1 MISIHITRLFKSAKQ
16 LSLFAVLC
24 TMFGCIE
31 EPIPYDL
38 SDTDL
43 FLDTLSIQTFE
54 STTFQSPPEMGTVS
68 NLYLGKGNGFSNQYI
83 LIKLS
88 STNTSRNVEMHELD
102 DSSFVVDSTFLK
114 VWYYADSIDITSA
127 FQLSYFPTA
136 GDSIFAEYLSH
147 YLDPS
152 YSELSALAV
161 NIAQTALVQD
171 SVDTLVEDPTPP
183 YLYFPITSSVV
194 QDLADTTLANYTF
207 MLTSVDSLDSRIG
220 FESREGGTT
229 TTPRYS
235 VFYRYTST
243 DTLGVTTTDT
253 TSTSFLTVADLSFTQ
268 PPGVVETDSLNLT
281 IGRANGFKSLLKLEI
296 DSLDFPANTTLRK
309 AELAFEIEEGDSL
322 DGFKVVGYPLEST
335 PQAFTYQ
342 VLNEDTYSTGTSYFI
357 SGTVSDGLITLDLKN
372 YIHGIIHGK
381 IQNNG
386 IKLYSSITNDPYKML
401 HLEIANPDSINPV
414 LKVQYV
420 YP

>member
-1 MISIHITRLFKSAKQ
+1 
-16 LSLFAVLC
+16 
-24 TMFGCIE
+24 
-31 EPIPYDL
+31 
-38 SDTDL
+38 
-43 FLDTLSIQTFE
+43 
-54 STTFQSPPEMGTVS
+54 
-68 NLYLGKGNGFSNQYI
+68 
-83 LIKLS
+83 
-88 STNTSRNVEMHELD
+88 
-102 DSSFVVDSTFLK
+102 
-114 VWYYADSIDITSA
+114 
-127 FQLSYFPTA
+127 
-136 GDSIFAEYLSH
+136 
-147 YLDPS
+147 
-152 YSELSALAV
+152 
-161 NIAQTALVQD
+161 
-171 SVDTLVEDPTPP
+171 
-183 YLYFPITSSVV
+183 
-194 QDLADTTLANYTF
+194 
-207 MLTSVDSLDSRIG
+207 
-220 FESREGGTT
+220 
-229 TTPRYS
+229 
-235 VFYRYTST
+235 
-243 DTLGVTTTDT
+243 
-253 TSTSFLTVADLSFTQ
+253 LSFTQ